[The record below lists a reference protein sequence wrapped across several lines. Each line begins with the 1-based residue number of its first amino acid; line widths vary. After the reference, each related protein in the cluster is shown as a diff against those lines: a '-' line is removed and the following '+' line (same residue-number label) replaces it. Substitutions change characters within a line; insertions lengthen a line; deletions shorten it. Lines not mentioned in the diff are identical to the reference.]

1 MKSVFKLTVWLHTGL
16 RPEHF
21 QFSIFIGSGLELMIF
36 HKMSPRTHSLR
47 SKRFQ
52 SSYCAKVR
60 EETKKRLK
68 GEGEGR
74 RGNACPQTPRFW
86 RTPLDISWFGS
97 FVNWQLVKI
106 EISRTDYPWISRFV
120 KLLCSLT
127 EHVAGD
133 CKNCNK
139 KDLR

>member
-1 MKSVFKLTVWLHTGL
+1 MSVFKLTVWLHTVL

-60 EETKKRLK
+60 AGAKKK
-68 GEGEGR
+68 GGR
-74 RGNACPQTPRFW
+74 RRGEEKTLARKTHDSGKR
-86 RTPLDISWFGS
+86 PLIF
-97 FVNWQLVKI
+97 
-106 EISRTDYPWISRFV
+106 
-120 KLLCSLT
+120 
-127 EHVAGD
+127 HVWVH
-133 CKNCNK
+133 
-139 KDLR
+139 L